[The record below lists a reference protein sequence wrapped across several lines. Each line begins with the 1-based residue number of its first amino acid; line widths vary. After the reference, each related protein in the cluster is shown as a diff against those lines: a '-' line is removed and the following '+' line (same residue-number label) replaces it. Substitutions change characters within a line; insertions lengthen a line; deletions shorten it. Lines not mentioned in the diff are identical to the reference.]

1 MAGTRGSN
9 GPHRQPHQKLRPAS
23 KRRPRDF
30 GRLVLVVALALAF
43 VLTVAGAMA
52 VALWGNDAARAQV
65 KDVLG
70 ALLPAETLLLGVAV
84 TWYFAGQ

>member
-1 MAGTRGSN
+1 M
-9 GPHRQPHQKLRPAS
+9 
-23 KRRPRDF
+23 
-30 GRLVLVVALALAF
+30 ALALAF